1 MYETSSCL
9 YENILNIDWYRV
21 VCVACYVVGLIGF
34 REQTIYNMTTDFGN
48 HRIYSITID
57 FGHSLQYKYNWRLT
71 QKLQDVIWL
80 QFAKKKK
87 KTVYSLRVISARLV
101 FAILRLQ
108 TISLR
113 LEFAQTQW

>member
-1 MYETSSCL
+1 MKLVAVYMKISWILIDIVL
-9 YENILNIDWYRV
+9 YV
-21 VCVACYVVGLIGF
+21 CYVVGLIGF

-57 FGHSLQYKYNWRLT
+57 FGHSLQYNYNWRLT

-87 KTVYSLRVISARLV
+87 KRLYTAWELYPPV
-101 FAILRLQ
+101 
-108 TISLR
+108 
-113 LEFAQTQW
+113 

>member
-1 MYETSSCL
+1 M
-9 YENILNIDWYRV
+9 
-21 VCVACYVVGLIGF
+21 ACYVVGLIGF

-57 FGHSLQYKYNWRLT
+57 FGHSLQYNYNWRLT

-80 QFAKKKK
+80 QFA
-87 KTVYSLRVISARLV
+87 VYSLRVISARLV

-113 LEFAQTQW
+113 LEFAQTQ

>member
-57 FGHSLQYKYNWRLT
+57 FGHSLQYNYNWRLT
-71 QKLQDVIWL
+71 QKLQDGIWL
-80 QFAKKKK
+80 RFAKK
-87 KTVYSLRVISARLV
+87 RLYTAWELYPPHFV
-101 FAILRLQ
+101 FAINLQ

-113 LEFAQTQW
+113 LEYAQTQW

>member
-1 MYETSSCL
+1 
-9 YENILNIDWYRV
+9 
-21 VCVACYVVGLIGF
+21 
-34 REQTIYNMTTDFGN
+34 MTTDFGN

-57 FGHSLQYKYNWRLT
+57 FGHSLQYTYNWRLT
-71 QKLQDVIWL
+71 QKLRDDIWL
-80 QFAKKKK
+80 RFAKKK

-113 LEFAQTQW
+113 LEFAQTQ

>member
-57 FGHSLQYKYNWRLT
+57 FGHSLQYNYNWRLT

-87 KTVYSLRVISARLV
+87 RLYISARLV

>member
-1 MYETSSCL
+1 M
-9 YENILNIDWYRV
+9 
-21 VCVACYVVGLIGF
+21 ACYVVGLIGF

-48 HRIYSITID
+48 HRIYCITID
-57 FGHSLQYKYNWRLT
+57 FGHSLQYNYNWRLT
-71 QKLQDVIWL
+71 QKLQDGIWL
-80 QFAKKKK
+80 RFAKK

-113 LEFAQTQW
+113 LEFAQTQ

>member
-1 MYETSSCL
+1 MKLVAVYMKISWILIDIVL
-9 YENILNIDWYRV
+9 YV
-21 VCVACYVVGLIGF
+21 CYVVGLIGF

-57 FGHSLQYKYNWRLT
+57 FGHSLQYNYNWRLT
-71 QKLQDVIWL
+71 RKLQDVIWL

-87 KTVYSLRVISARLV
+87 KIVYSLRVISARLV

>member
-1 MYETSSCL
+1 MKLVAVYMKISWILIDIVL
-9 YENILNIDWYRV
+9 YV
-21 VCVACYVVGLIGF
+21 CYVVGLIGF

-57 FGHSLQYKYNWRLT
+57 FGHSLQYNYNWRLT

-87 KTVYSLRVISARLV
+87 RLYTAWELYPPV
-101 FAILRLQ
+101 
-108 TISLR
+108 
-113 LEFAQTQW
+113 

>member
-1 MYETSSCL
+1 M
-9 YENILNIDWYRV
+9 
-21 VCVACYVVGLIGF
+21 ACYVVGLIGF

-57 FGHSLQYKYNWRLT
+57 FGHSLQYNYNWRLT

-87 KTVYSLRVISARLV
+87 DCIQPESYIRPFSFCHPTLANN
-101 FAILRLQ
+101 FAP
-108 TISLR
+108 S
-113 LEFAQTQW
+113 